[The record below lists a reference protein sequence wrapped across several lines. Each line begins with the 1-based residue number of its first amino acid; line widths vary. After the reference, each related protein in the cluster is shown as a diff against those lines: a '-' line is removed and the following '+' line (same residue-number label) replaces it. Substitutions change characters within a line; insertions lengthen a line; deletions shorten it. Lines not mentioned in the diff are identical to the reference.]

1 MNEDAKLAAVFPTLA
16 ESTLPI
22 EELDIEVASRK
33 SLRRSGVH
41 TVAQLLQL
49 THTELVGLFPNW
61 NLPFYS
67 EIIYKLTCLAQP
79 PKPAKTED
87 PCTAEHLPDDF
98 WRTQDGNIE
107 NI

>member
-1 MNEDAKLAAVFPTLA
+1 MNEEAKLAAVFPMLA
-16 ESTLPI
+16 ESDLPI
-22 EELDIEVASRK
+22 EELDIEVAARN

-49 THTELVGLFPNW
+49 THTELVGLFLNR

-67 EIIYKLTCLAQP
+67 EIISQLTCLTEP
-79 PKPAKTED
+79 PKTAKTD
-87 PCTAEHLPDDF
+87 DTCTVENLPDDF
-98 WRTQDGNIE
+98 WRTQDE